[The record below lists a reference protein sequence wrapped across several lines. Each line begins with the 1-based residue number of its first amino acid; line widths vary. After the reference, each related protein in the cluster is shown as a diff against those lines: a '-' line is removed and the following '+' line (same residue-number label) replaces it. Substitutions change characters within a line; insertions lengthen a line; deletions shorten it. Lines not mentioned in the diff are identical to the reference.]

1 MRLLGCSWRVTEAL
15 DVFAGEA
22 RGDSWLAL
30 NLRVVAITARTSGA
44 KASRL
49 APLENS
55 RAEKNPLKTISYR
68 DCRTVAHGTVVARAK
83 RPAVVSSHGC
93 HLAELVAVSP

>member
-49 APLENS
+49 APLERS
-55 RAEKNPLKTISYR
+55 RAEKDPLKTASNH
-68 DCRTVAHGTVVARAK
+68 DCVFPRLPPRRTRGGFTLRPKSKGRTFFARPTSEA
-83 RPAVVSSHGC
+83 
-93 HLAELVAVSP
+93 